1 MNKAIKIVIAVL
13 CLPLLALGI
22 LSMFNPMGMLDKF
35 AVEPQGIH
43 GLNTIRADIGG
54 LLLGTVIMMAMGL
67 WRNNTTWFLA
77 AAVLMGTVAFGRVVG
92 LAIDGVDTAIVPP
105 LVVELVIVG
114 VTLVA
119 HWRLAPS
126 HLGHGRP

>member
-1 MNKAIKIVIAVL
+1 MNKAIKIVIALL

-22 LSMFNPMGMLDKF
+22 ATMFNPTGMLDKF
-35 AVEPQGIH
+35 AVEPEGIH

-54 LLLGTVIMMAMGL
+54 LLLGTVFMMVMGL

-77 AAVLMGTVAFGRVVG
+77 AAVLMGTVVFGRLVG
-92 LAIDGVDTAIVPP
+92 LAIDGVDAAVVPP

-114 VTLVA
+114 VMLLA
-119 HWRLAPS
+119 HWRLAPENCAKN
-126 HLGHGRP
+126 G